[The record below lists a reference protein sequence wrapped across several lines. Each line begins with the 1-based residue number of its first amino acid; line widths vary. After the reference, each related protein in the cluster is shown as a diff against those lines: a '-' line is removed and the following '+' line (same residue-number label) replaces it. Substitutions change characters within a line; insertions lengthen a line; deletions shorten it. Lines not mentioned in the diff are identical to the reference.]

1 MLLSFL
7 PPSHMVVPERILV
20 NTIFPFEI
28 SIQSNLQEPSR
39 NMATDMEVN
48 TPRGQSTTSSTNSSR
63 ATSVHSDV
71 FSTACAEHIQ
81 ALSNNPT
88 WADQIEISKSKE
100 PALFYVTPNVKD
112 ESGGLNL
119 FSFSFLFLELRVRV
133 RVTIGYGHKS

>member
-1 MLLSFL
+1 
-7 PPSHMVVPERILV
+7 MVVPERILV
-20 NTIFPFEI
+20 NTNI
-28 SIQSNLQEPSR
+28 SIQPNLQEPSR
-39 NMATDMEVN
+39 NMATGMKVD

-100 PALFYVTPNVKD
+100 PALFYVTPNVND
-112 ESGGLNL
+112 ESGDLIY
-119 FSFSFLFLELRVRV
+119 FPFLF
-133 RVTIGYGHKS
+133 YF